1 MLIPETIPNSF
12 SVEPFSRTY
21 LFHEQK
27 LKLNNFRMPRLGGDD
42 GGSGGFS
49 RALQKPVDAV
59 TDMFWGIVNFGKF
72 IPARFLRNKNILV
85 VIFFSTMLNLNP
97 PEALRQTG
105 GRTTGRGGGG
115 GGGGGPGRGFKGM
128 NDIK

>member
-1 MLIPETIPNSF
+1 
-12 SVEPFSRTY
+12 
-21 LFHEQK
+21 
-27 LKLNNFRMPRLGGDD
+27 MPRLGGDD

-59 TDMFWGIVNFGKF
+59 TDMFWGIVNFGTF
-72 IPARFLRNKNILV
+72 FVTHFFFENLTQTYILV
-85 VIFFSTMLNLNP
+85 VIFFSTMLNLDP
-97 PEALRQTG
+97 PQALSQTG
-105 GRTTGRGGGG
+105 GRTTGRGG

>member
-27 LKLNNFRMPRLGGDD
+27 LKLGNFRMPRLGGDD

-72 IPARFLRNKNILV
+72 IPARFLRKKKYFSGY
-85 VIFFSTMLNLNP
+85 IFLNDVEFEP
-97 PEALRQTG
+97 TRSPQT
-105 GRTTGRGGGG
+105 
-115 GGGGGPGRGFKGM
+115 
-128 NDIK
+128 NWW

>member
-1 MLIPETIPNSF
+1 
-12 SVEPFSRTY
+12 
-21 LFHEQK
+21 
-27 LKLNNFRMPRLGGDD
+27 MPRLGGDD

-59 TDMFWGIVNFGKF
+59 TDMFWGIVNFGEF

-115 GGGGGPGRGFKGM
+115 GGGPGRGFKGM

>member
-1 MLIPETIPNSF
+1 
-12 SVEPFSRTY
+12 
-21 LFHEQK
+21 
-27 LKLNNFRMPRLGGDD
+27 MPRLGGDD

-59 TDMFWGIVNFGKF
+59 TDMFWGIVNF
-72 IPARFLRNKNILV
+72 V

-128 NDIK
+128 NDIRKKDGPKMNMGASGG